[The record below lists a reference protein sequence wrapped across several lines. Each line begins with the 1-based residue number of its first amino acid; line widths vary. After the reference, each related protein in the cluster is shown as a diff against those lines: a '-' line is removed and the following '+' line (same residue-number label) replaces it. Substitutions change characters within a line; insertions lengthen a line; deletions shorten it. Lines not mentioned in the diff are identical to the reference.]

1 MRDESEGMTG
11 MLFNLKPLIFNSIF
25 FIPHPSALIP
35 FCSNPPAVLFGF
47 DTVNDRTPCSHF
59 FLISG
64 EALKSLGLGVCRSLS
79 FKRKAVGTGVA
90 V

>member
-1 MRDESEGMTG
+1 MKG
-11 MLFNLKPLIFNSIF
+11 MLLNLERLISNSIS
-25 FIPHPSALIP
+25 FILHPSSFIL

-47 DTVNDRTPCSHF
+47 DTVNERTPCSRF

-79 FKRKAVGTGVA
+79 FKRHASA
-90 V
+90 RALLCNL